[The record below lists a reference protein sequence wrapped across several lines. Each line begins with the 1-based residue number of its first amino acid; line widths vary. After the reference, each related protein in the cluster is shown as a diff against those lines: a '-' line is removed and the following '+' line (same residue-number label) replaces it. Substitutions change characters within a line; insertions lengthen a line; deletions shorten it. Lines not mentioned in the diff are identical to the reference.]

1 MNPNKSIIIFDRI
14 AKGQHA
20 DADIPTL
27 CQILGWSDRQT
38 KQQLGKYN
46 VNIGEGK
53 DIHIG
58 DRIKCA
64 GINKKKLH

>member
-1 MNPNKSIIIFDRI
+1 MNSDKLTTFLDLI
-14 AKGQHA
+14 AKGQHT
-20 DADIPTL
+20 DADIANL

-46 VNIGEGK
+46 INIGEGK

-58 DRIKCA
+58 DQIYLSW
-64 GINKKKLH
+64 NKESI